1 MSPAMSLTAIGL
13 VIVATTGIGLF
24 GLRISRTTSDFYVA
38 SRAVTPRWNASAIS
52 GEYLSAASFLGV
64 AGLVLVNGADML
76 WFSVGYTV
84 GYLMLLVLIA
94 APLRR
99 SGAYTLP
106 DFAETRFE
114 SAVVRR
120 ICSGLVVGIGTLYL
134 LPQLHGAGLTV
145 QTVTGAPP
153 GVGAAVVA
161 VIVVINVA
169 SGGMRSITFVQAFQ
183 YWLKLTALATPIF
196 IILIAWRSG
205 NHPVGILDSLQ
216 GAGSEWAQPL
226 SRVGGRDHPL
236 YATYSLLLALCF
248 GTMGLPH
255 VLVRFYTNPD
265 GRAARRTTVV
275 VLGLLGVFYLFPPL
289 YAVLGRSF
297 APDLVNGAADT
308 VVLELPGRI
317 FPGTT
322 GDLLGALVA
331 AGAFAAFLSTS
342 SGLTVAIA
350 GVIDQDLL
358 RTRLS
363 RLTGGDYAAVNSFR
377 IAALLAIAVPYLA
390 WNLTGSLS
398 LADTV
403 GLAFAVAASTFC
415 PLLILG
421 IWWRKMSTVGAAA
434 GLVVGGSAAIAAV
447 LVNVIGPPDG
457 GWAGALVGQPAAWTM
472 PLAFVTVIGVSKL
485 TPHKVPAGTARS
497 MVRLHTPEAVDV
509 DRGFSQS

>member
-1 MSPAMSLTAIGL
+1 MSSAMSLTAIGL
-13 VIVATTGIGLF
+13 VITATIGIGLF

-134 LPQLHGAGLTV
+134 LPQLRGAGLTFH
-145 QTVTGAPP
+145 TVTGAPP
-153 GVGAAVVA
+153 AVGAAVVA

-169 SGGMRSITFVQAFQ
+169 AGGMRSITFVQAFQ

-196 IILIAWRSG
+196 IILISWRSMDQ
-205 NHPVGILDSLQ
+205 PVGVLHALQ
-216 GAGSEWAQPL
+216 GAGSEWAEPL
-226 SRVGGRDHPL
+226 SHAGGRAHPL

-275 VLGLLGVFYLFPPL
+275 VLALLGAFYLFPPL
-289 YAVLGRSF
+289 YAVLGRTF
-297 APDLVNGAADT
+297 APDLIGHNADT

-358 RTRLS
+358 RSRLN
-363 RLTGGDYAAVNSFR
+363 RLTGGDYLAVNSFR

-390 WNLTGSLS
+390 FNLTGALS

-415 PLLILG
+415 PLLVLG

-434 GLVVGGSAAIAAV
+434 GLVVGGVAAITAV
-447 LVNVIGPPDG
+447 LVNVIGPPG
-457 GWAGALVGQPAAWTM
+457 SGWPKALFGQPAAWTM
-472 PLAFVTVIGVSKL
+472 PLAFITVIVVSRL
-485 TPHKVPAGTARS
+485 TPHKIPRGTARS

-509 DRGFSQS
+509 DRGFPSA